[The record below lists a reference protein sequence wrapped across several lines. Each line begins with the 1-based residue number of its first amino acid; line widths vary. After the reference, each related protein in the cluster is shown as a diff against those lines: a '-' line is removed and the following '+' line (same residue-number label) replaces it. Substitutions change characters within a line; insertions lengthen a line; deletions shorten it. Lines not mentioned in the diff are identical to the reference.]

1 MFRHRGLLVAAAATL
16 LALAAAALL
25 ALAPAAAEPPPGD
38 LALRLAVDDSDGVLE
53 PGQTFTV
60 SAELTWTG
68 SRDPLGPQLQIG
80 GGSVRI
86 RGTEHVEFDIGR
98 RSLRLPAFSA
108 PDARSVVSFT
118 PIDIR
123 DADGNEPSGRARAN
137 IRALDGR
144 TALVYR
150 APGPSSAPARLYVYD
165 LYNQRQSITINA
177 PTGAHSDFAISPRG
191 EDNSYSFWGMPM
203 AVWHETESLAW
214 LFVGSYRDTH
224 SGSDYTGNTYTNE
237 SFGSVYVYR
246 LDWTTEPPTLT
257 QPATLFMEGQDACN
271 GWGNGCWPAFGTAV
285 TISADG
291 RVLAVS
297 AFRANQTGAVYVY
310 MRPDGE
316 GQSWG
321 DITQEDAIKVSS
333 VAIPPWGASNS
344 AGQRPFDSG
353 ASGRTG
359 AATDCDAYCSRVQS
373 WVGSEFGWRAIR
385 LSGDGE
391 VLAVGAIDK
400 SYSELTPGGSFGGKT
415 NVGQVAVFVA
425 PGGDWEA
432 AAQDARFDDQ
442 GNAKTLIGARES
454 ATAFDPATH
463 YSPGP
468 RLRVTRPTAKLSFGD
483 WGSPATN
490 AWFGSAVDVTLDGRT
505 IAAGTGWDYATGSD
519 PNLNNQRGRRI
530 VQIFQLEAGQSW
542 ADVGAANPTGLNTW
556 SAQYHKTAQ
565 QAEHGFP
572 LGQLGFSADGAALLM
587 GSPIGGIGGQDQGNA
602 WLVQRPANGRWSGN
616 ISGPT
621 ASDWNRGGGRT
632 FRETAT
638 GFGNASAGFGF
649 IAQSPDR
656 QLLALSAL
664 GEKALNKSTCSG
676 CNAIAGS
683 GPHSYLSNEQ
693 CATRPR
699 ERDGIVDLVTTCR
712 VVLPD
717 SSALVPVGMEPG
729 TFQIIAALT
738 DVQLGDDTDNALSS
752 LTGTLELEIG
762 AVEQLAEA
770 TLEFATNTRGTA
782 DTTDDTAW
790 PTTIAA
796 GESTAL
802 RLQIL
807 TERGKPA
814 DAASVSSLVA
824 STSIGTLGSNLG
836 AVPGCTGGAGAIC
849 RLDATALTNDNA
861 DNILLTLSHG
871 GAAGAAN
878 VSVRVIGEEGET
890 LRSNVVTVTL
900 TGAPASLSI
909 AAPAAGLLN
918 VGTSDSGADKDDR
931 DLLTLSV
938 AAADQGGNRVD
949 APTTNLRT
957 RLTGPDGKR
966 VTSGVEV
973 EWPLG
978 GADNPTLDANRNR
991 QVRVNVNRASAQPL
1005 ANGEYT
1011 LEVRAGSLTA
1021 TQTFTVSGGPAS
1033 LSLGE
1038 IEGTLAEGEQ
1048 ISLTATVLDA
1058 DGNPVP
1064 NDTPIEWSATDVGT
1078 TAVLVQLSADAKT
1091 TDGKASARWLV
1102 LSAGSTAVRAQAGDA
1117 ADLRLLDVA
1126 AAMAAAVAAVEPP
1139 EPPNPVDGL
1148 VRPTPG
1154 FAAWFGEGAT
1164 TASALLDGLPGVD
1177 SILFWHV
1184 NRWLRYARSNGQT
1197 VPGSVNFEVTNGSV
1211 LWLAE

>member
-1 MFRHRGLLVAAAATL
+1 MFRHLALPVATVATL

-108 PDARSVVSFT
+108 PNQPRPTVVSYT

-123 DADGNEPSGRARAN
+123 DADGEKPAPGERARTM

-150 APGPSSAPARLYVYD
+150 SPGPSGAPGRIYVYD
-165 LYNQRQSITINA
+165 IYNKRQSITIT
-177 PTGAHSDFAISPRG
+177 PPPGADTRDFATSPVGHLLRTRTWIG
-191 EDNSYSFWGMPM
+191 KPM
-203 AVWHETESLAW
+203 AVWHETENLAW
-214 LFVGSYRDTH
+214 IFVGSFADAH
-224 SGSDYTGNTYTNE
+224 HGSSGS
-237 SFGSVYVYR
+237 SHVGSLYVWS
-246 LDWTTEPPTLT
+246 LDWSTEPPTLELR
-257 QPATLFMEGQDACN
+257 ATLFPSQQDACN
-271 GWGNGCWPAFGTAV
+271 HQHATGCWSQFGTAV
-285 TISADG
+285 AISADG

-297 AFRANQTGAVYVY
+297 AFRANRAGAAYVY

-321 DITQEDAIKVSS
+321 DVSHENAIKVTPY
-333 VAIPPWGASNS
+333 VTPAWGASDT

-353 ASGRTG
+353 STGRTG
-359 AATDCDAYCSRVQS
+359 AATDCDAYCSNVFS
-373 WVGSEFGWRAIR
+373 WVGSEFGARAIQ

-391 VLAVGAIDK
+391 VLAVGAMDK
-400 SYSELTPGGSFGGKT
+400 HYSSLTPGGSFSGHT
-415 NVGQVAVFVA
+415 QVGQVAVFVA

-432 AAQDARFDDQ
+432 AAKDARYDDD
-442 GNAKTLIGARES
+442 GNAKQLIGARES
-454 ATAFDPATH
+454 ATAFDPDTH
-463 YSPGP
+463 YAPGP
-468 RLRVTRPTAKLSFGD
+468 RLRITSPTAKLSFGD
-483 WGSPATN
+483 WASPPTN
-490 AWFGSAVDVTLDGRT
+490 SWFGSAVDVTLDGRT
-505 IAAGTGWDYATGSD
+505 IAAGTGWDFQGIGDA
-519 PNLNNQRGRRI
+519 NNGGRRI

-556 SAQYHKTAQ
+556 TAQYHRTAGQ
-565 QAEHGFP
+565 ESKQFPHG
-572 LGQLGFSADGAALLM
+572 QIAFSADGAALLM
-587 GSPIGGIGGQDQGNA
+587 GSPNGGQGADQGNA
-602 WLVQRPANGRWSGN
+602 WLVRRPANGRWSGN
-616 ISGPT
+616 INGP
-621 ASDWNRGGGRT
+621 SSNDQNRGGGLLIWETPT
-632 FRETAT
+632 FH
-638 GFGNASAGFGF
+638 GHNNAGFGY
-649 IAQSPDR
+649 IALSLDR
-656 QLLALSAL
+656 QLVALSSL
-664 GEKALNKSTCSG
+664 GQKGLDLPG
-676 CNAIAGS
+676 CCNDVATTGS
-683 GPHSYLSNEQ
+683 RAYLSDAAEG
-693 CATRPR
+693 CSTRPR

-712 VVLPD
+712 IVLPD
-717 SSALVPVGMEPG
+717 SSAMVPVGMEHG

-738 DVQLGDDTDNALSS
+738 DVQLGDDADNALSV

-836 AVPGCTGGAGAIC
+836 TVPGCTGGAGAIC

-900 TGAPASLSI
+900 TGAPDSLSI

-949 APTTNLRT
+949 APITNLRT

-991 QVRVNVNRASAQPL
+991 QVRVNVNRAAAQPL

-1038 IEGTLAEGEQ
+1038 IEGTLAAGEQ

-1211 LWLAE
+1211 LYLAE

>member
-1 MFRHRGLLVAAAATL
+1 MFRHLALPAAPVATL

-68 SRDPLGPQLQIG
+68 TRDPLGPQLQIG

-98 RSLRLPAFSA
+98 RSLRLPAFAA

-150 APGPSSAPARLYVYD
+150 APGPASAPARLYVYD
-165 LYNQRQSITINA
+165 LYNRRQSITINA
-177 PTGAHSDFAISPRG
+177 PTGGHSDFAISPRG
-191 EDNSYSFWGMPM
+191 EDSSYSFVGMPM

-344 AGQRPFDSG
+344 AGQRPFDPG

-490 AWFGSAVDVTLDGRT
+490 SWFGSAVDVTLDGRT
-505 IAAGTGWDYATGSD
+505 IAAGTGWDYPTGSD

-587 GSPIGGIGGQDQGNA
+587 GSPIGGIAGQDQGNA

-621 ASDWNRGGGRT
+621 ADNWNRGGGRT
-632 FRETAT
+632 FWETAT

-676 CNAIAGS
+676 CNLIASS

-738 DVQLGDDTDNALSS
+738 DVQLGDDADNALSS

-918 VGTSDSGADKDDR
+918 VGTSDSGADQDDR

-938 AAADQGGNRVD
+938 AAADQSGSRVD

-978 GADNPTLDANRNR
+978 GADSPTLDADRNR
-991 QVRVNVNRASAQPL
+991 QVRVNVNRAAAQPL

-1211 LWLAE
+1211 LYLAE

>member
-1 MFRHRGLLVAAAATL
+1 MFRHLALPVATVATL

-38 LALRLAVDDSDGVLE
+38 LALRLAVNDSDGVLE

-86 RGTEHVEFDIGR
+86 RGTEQVWFDVGR
-98 RSLRLPAFSA
+98 RSLRLNAFSA
-108 PDARSVVSFT
+108 PDARSPVSRT

-123 DADGNEPSGRARAN
+123 DPDGNEPSGRAWAM

-150 APGPSSAPARLYVYD
+150 APIAGQAQLYVYD
-165 LYNQRQSITINA
+165 LYNRRQSITINA
-177 PTGAHSDFAISPRG
+177 PSSANANSFGSGSGATVNARRFVAKSI
-191 EDNSYSFWGMPM
+191 
-203 AVWHETESLAW
+203 AVWHETENLAW
-214 LFVGSYRDTH
+214 IFVGSLSDGH
-224 SGSDYTGNTYTNE
+224 HGISSAVGSL
-237 SFGSVYVYR
+237 YVYR

-257 QPATLFMEGQDACN
+257 QPATLFPSQQDACN
-271 GWGNGCWPAFGTAV
+271 FQHATGCWPQLGTTV

-291 RVLAVS
+291 RVLAVG
-297 AFRANQTGAVYVY
+297 AFRANNMGAVYVY

-321 DITQEDAIKVSS
+321 DITQDDAIKVTP
-333 VAIPPWGASNS
+333 VITPAWGTATS
-344 AGQRPFDSG
+344 RPFP
-353 ASGRTG
+353 AVG
-359 AATDCDAYCSRVQS
+359 AASPCDAYCMRVKS
-373 WVGSEFGWRAIR
+373 WVNAELPNRSLA
-385 LSGDGE
+385 LSGDGS
-391 VLAVGAIDK
+391 VLVAGGMDRHYAPT
-400 SYSELTPGGSFGGKT
+400 TPGGSFSSSLDNNYGT
-415 NVGQVAVFVA
+415 VAVFVA

-432 AAQDARFDDQ
+432 AATDARYDDD
-442 GNAKTLIGARES
+442 GNAKTLIGAKEP
-454 ATAFDPATH
+454 AAAFNPDTH

-468 RLRVTRPTAKLSFGD
+468 RLRITEPTATLLYAPWSAP
-483 WGSPATN
+483 SQH
-490 AWFGSAVDVTLDGRT
+490 AWFGHGADVTLDGRT
-505 IAAGTGWDYATGSD
+505 IAVGTGWDGDTSHAGSRYAPRS
-519 PNLNNQRGRRI
+519 
-530 VQIFQLEAGQSW
+530 VKVFQLEAGETW
-542 ADVGAANPTGLNTW
+542 ASIGAANPNG
-556 SAQYHKTAQ
+556 YHEHD
-565 QAEHGFP
+565 AEFHGRSGNLHRMFP
-572 LGQLGFSADGAALLM
+572 LGQIGFSADGAALLM
-587 GSPIGGIGGQDQGNA
+587 GSPISGVSGQDQGY
-602 WLVQRPANGRWSGN
+602 VVIHRRGTDGRWSY
-616 ISGPT
+616 
-621 ASDWNRGGGRT
+621 RGLIQGAIW
-632 FRETAT
+632 ETW
-638 GFGNASAGFGF
+638 GCCGNAYAGFGF
-649 IAQSPDR
+649 IALSPDR
-656 QLLALSAL
+656 QQLAISAL
-664 GEKALNKSTCSG
+664 GHKAFDLHGINQ
-676 CNAIAGS
+676 IASS

-693 CATRPR
+693 CATRPTD
-699 ERDGIVDLVTTCR
+699 RDGIVDLVTTCR
-712 VVLPD
+712 IVLPD
-717 SSALVPVGMEPG
+717 SSAMVPVGMEHG

-738 DVQLGDDTDNALSS
+738 DVQLGDDADNALSV

-918 VGTSDSGADKDDR
+918 VGTSDSGADRDDR

-938 AAADQGGNRVD
+938 VAADQGGNRVD
-949 APTTNLRT
+949 APTANLRT

-966 VTSGVEV
+966 VTSGVDV

-978 GADNPTLDANRNR
+978 GADNPTLDADRNR
-991 QVRVNVNRASAQPL
+991 QVRVNVNRAAAQPL

-1021 TQTFTVSGGPAS
+1021 TQTFTVGGGPAS

-1078 TAVLVQLSADAKT
+1078 TAVLVQLSADAQT

-1126 AAMAAAVAAVEPP
+1126 AAMAAAAAAAVPD

-1148 VRPTPG
+1148 VRPAPG
-1154 FAAWFGEGAT
+1154 FAAWFGEGST

-1177 SILFWHV
+1177 SILYWYV